1 MEIFALPGLI
11 PNSILKLF
19 EAALERF
26 AFAALSA
33 RCGLLLCEFVQ
44 IFSNEPGQ
52 SSVAIHGN
60 LADPFHQFLW

>member
-11 PNSILKLF
+11 PNSILELF

-44 IFSNEPGQ
+44 ISSNQPCQ
-52 SSVAIHGN
+52 SRIAVHGN
-60 LADPFHQFLW
+60 LADAFH